1 MKIKLLEPYLKIWLF
16 SASYLDVFSSASVAE
31 VGVDSSEIVVFLRA
45 SYIVILVGDL
55 EGDIIAVASVEDI
68 LVGASVENI
77 VVCISVVD
85 NRWFFEALS
94 PSVVDVVPGV
104 TVENV

>member
-16 SASYLDVFSSASVAE
+16 SASYLDVFASASVAE
-31 VGVDSSEIVVFLRA
+31 VGVDSSEIVVILRA

-55 EGDIIAVASVEDI
+55 EGDIIAVASVE
-68 LVGASVENI
+68 NI
-77 VVCISVVD
+77 VVCFSVVD
-85 NRWFFEALS
+85 NRWFFEVLS
-94 PSVVDVVPGV
+94 PSVVDVVLGV

>member
-55 EGDIIAVASVEDI
+55 EGDIIAVASVE
-68 LVGASVENI
+68 NI
-77 VVCISVVD
+77 VVCFSVVD
-85 NRWFFEALS
+85 NRWFFEVLS
-94 PSVVDVVPGV
+94 PSVVDVVLGV